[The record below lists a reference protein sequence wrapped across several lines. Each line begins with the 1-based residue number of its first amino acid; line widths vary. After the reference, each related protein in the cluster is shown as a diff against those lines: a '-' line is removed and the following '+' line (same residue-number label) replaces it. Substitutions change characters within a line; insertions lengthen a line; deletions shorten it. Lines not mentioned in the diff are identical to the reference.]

1 MKKEMEKPVRLPDFE
16 KPLSQLI
23 EYFKFIKVIVFD

>member
-1 MKKEMEKPVRLPDFE
+1 MKTEMEKPVRLPEFE
-16 KPLSQLI
+16 KPLPQFI